1 MATLSKLQK
10 KSLGTLRVLSL
21 LLYKPPIQVSIVL
34 SGGMLV
40 NKESTSR
47 LDIYKLGFV
56 NEFLQQNQI
65 KCVTV

>member
-10 KSLGTLRVLSL
+10 KSLETLRVLSL

>member
-10 KSLGTLRVLSL
+10 KSLETLRVLSL

-47 LDIYKLGFV
+47 LDMYKLGFV

>member
-10 KSLGTLRVLSL
+10 KSFETLRVLSL

>member
-10 KSLGTLRVLSL
+10 KSLETLRVLSL

-65 KCVTV
+65 KCVMV